1 MRKVDPALIGYLLE
15 ETERKQPPSPLFTTE
30 ELVEDIRRTSE
41 SSDLILK
48 PCFSAA
54 LLRSRVGEE
63 VYKELTKDI
72 PNAQYL

>member
-1 MRKVDPALIGYLLE
+1 MRKVDPTLIGYLLE
-15 ETERKQPPSPLFTTE
+15 ETEKKQPTSPFFTTK

-41 SSDLILK
+41 SMDRIK

-54 LLRSRVGEE
+54 LLRSRVGEK